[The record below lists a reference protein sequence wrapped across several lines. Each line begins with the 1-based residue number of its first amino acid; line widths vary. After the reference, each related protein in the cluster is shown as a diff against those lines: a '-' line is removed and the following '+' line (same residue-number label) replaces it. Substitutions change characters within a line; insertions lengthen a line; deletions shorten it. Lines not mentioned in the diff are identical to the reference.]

1 MKITFPK
8 TTLALSLSAALAMPV
23 AMTNAQDD
31 PPRPTADRSDRGARR
46 EDRTDRE
53 APREAVADPQAPREA
68 VPREAVPREAAPRD
82 AAPRATDAAPRR
94 PANPAV
100 EEAPAAERP
109 APSGQSYRAKQVL
122 GSQVSITGNVSIGTV
137 EDIVFGDEG
146 YIEYLVVQ
154 NDGKLVTVP
163 WEAAKFDFQQRKA
176 TVNITQEQF
185 KQVPTYTMNQY
196 PTFSAPQYRAEIFQ
210 RFNTEPRVDRRVER
224 RVDRRP

>member
-1 MKITFPK
+1 MKTTFQRM
-8 TTLALSLSAALAMPV
+8 TLALGLSAALAIPAV
-23 AMTNAQDD
+23 MTNAQED
-31 PPRPTADRSDRGARR
+31 PPRPSADRSDRGAPR
-46 EDRTDRE
+46 EDRTDRG
-53 APREAVADPQAPREA
+53 APREAVEDPQAPREA
-68 VPREAVPREAAPRD
+68 APREAVPRT
-82 AAPRATDAAPRR
+82 TDAAPRQ

-154 NDGKLVTVP
+154 NEGKLVTVP
-163 WEAAKFDFQQRKA
+163 WEAAKFDFQQRRA

-185 KQVPTYTMNQY
+185 KQVPTYTVNQY

-210 RFNTEPRVDRRVER
+210 RFNTTPRVDRRVER
-224 RVDRRP
+224 RIDRRP

>member
-1 MKITFPK
+1 MKTMFQK
-8 TTLALSLSAALAMPV
+8 TTLALGLSAALAIPTL
-23 AMTNAQDD
+23 AANAQEA
-31 PPRPTADRSDRGARR
+31 PPRPSADRSDRGAPR
-46 EDRTDRE
+46 EEPAPRT
-53 APREAVADPQAPREA
+53 APREAVEDPQ
-68 VPREAVPREAAPRD
+68 APRD
-82 AAPRATDAAPRR
+82 AAPRTTEAAPARQA
-94 PANPAV
+94 PV
-100 EEAPAAERP
+100 EDAPAAERP

-154 NDGKLVTVP
+154 NEGKLVTVP

-185 KQVPTYTMNQY
+185 KQVPTYTTNQY

-210 RFNTEPRVDRRVER
+210 RYNTTPRADRRVDRRV
-224 RVDRRP
+224 DRRN